1 MCIRYDFNSDQLVK
15 WSQAIGAWVPL
26 DDWLAGRDIF
36 VGYVAPMVVLQDRRK
51 QLTVGNWGLIP
62 PGCEDPNF
70 VAKWHTYN
78 ARSEGNDYNNGIEN
92 AKTFR
97 EAIRKRRCIIPASGY
112 YEQEDNYWH
121 RLTVDSQEVMGI
133 AGIWELPVLTPHPT
147 FSMVT
152 TPPNA
157 VVEKVQD
164 RMPLVLHPRNFDT
177 WLDPKTPM
185 TTLKSLMVPYPAE
198 DFRLE
203 QREVVSLKKEIAK
216 SQGNLFDE
224 Q

>member
-1 MCIRYDFNSDQLVK
+1 MCIRYDLNGNQLVK

-36 VGYVAPMVVLQDRRK
+36 VGYVAPMVVFQDRKK

-62 PGCEDPNF
+62 PGCEDSKF
-70 VAKWHTYN
+70 VQNWHTYN

-97 EAIRKRRCIIPASGY
+97 EPIRERRCIIPASGY
-112 YEQEDNYWH
+112 YEQHDNYWQ

-133 AGIWELPVLTPHPT
+133 AGIWEEPVLTPHPT
-147 FSMVT
+147 YSMVT
-152 TPPNA
+152 TPPNE
-157 VVEKVQD
+157 VVAKVQD
-164 RMPLVLHPRNFDT
+164 RMPLVLHPKDFDT
-177 WLDPKTPM
+177 WLNTETPFS
-185 TTLKSLMVPYPAE
+185 KVKELMVTYPAE
-198 DFRLE
+198 DFLLE
-203 QREVVSLKKEIAK
+203 KREVVSVSKEIAK

-224 Q
+224 G